1 MNDSLEKELQAAA
14 QEAASLKSL
23 REKFL
28 LLAETGDRAA
38 MQHVRELEHREAVT
52 RERIKQL
59 HFNCL
64 PLAQA

>member
-1 MNDSLEKELQAAA
+1 MDTVLEREIENAS

-28 LLAETGDRAA
+28 LLAEGGDRTA
-38 MQHVRELEHREAVT
+38 MQHVAELEKREATV

-59 HFNCL
+59 HFNRL

>member
-1 MNDSLEKELQAAA
+1 MTETLDKEIEDAA

-28 LLAETGDRAA
+28 ALAESGDRAA
-38 MQHVRELEHREAVT
+38 LEHVRELERREAAA

-59 HFNCL
+59 HFNRL